1 MYIFYLKVMTFAP
14 KNINML
20 RISPLTVLAHL
31 WLLSGMKNPF
41 TVGKL
46 QNTSCTG
53 LKIIFYCPRTKAT
66 NLANLLNWT
75 TAVSLKQIRTI
86 CQQPPAKAF
95 KSWPRNWSKTVNLH
109 LGFQILDFPS
119 CPPTFPQCLCIEEFQ
134 SKYHRGEQIWAQIWQ
149 NQKMELFKLPFSEVL
164 KSPSKS
170 LFCKENVTSSFF
182 WGCHPSPLLSNVRVA
197 LALSW
202 FHLHDFFGIFA
213 VARFSSE
220 GFLQQS
226 RKHGWVPLYFTF
238 SLILPSS
245 ASSQMQFQVCI
256 SSNKTIEVFSG
267 CFNFSKNYFWVI

>member
-1 MYIFYLKVMTFAP
+1 MTFAS

-53 LKIIFYCPRTKAT
+53 LKIIFYCPPTKAT

-182 WGCHPSPLLSNVRVA
+182 WGCHPSPLLSNVRGA
-197 LALSW
+197 LALSRFARLFW
-202 FHLHDFFGIFA
+202 DFCSCSIFIRRIFA
-213 VARFSSE
+213 AVAKAWMSSPVLH
-220 GFLQQS
+220 FLFD
-226 RKHGWVPLYFTF
+226 LA
-238 SLILPSS
+238 L
-245 ASSQMQFQVCI
+245 
-256 SSNKTIEVFSG
+256 
-267 CFNFSKNYFWVI
+267 FSKLSNAVSSLHFLE

>member
-1 MYIFYLKVMTFAP
+1 MA
-14 KNINML
+14 
-20 RISPLTVLAHL
+20 
-31 WLLSGMKNPF
+31 
-41 TVGKL
+41 
-46 QNTSCTG
+46 
-53 LKIIFYCPRTKAT
+53 TKFH
-66 NLANLLNWT
+66 
-75 TAVSLKQIRTI
+75 V
-86 CQQPPAKAF
+86 
-95 KSWPRNWSKTVNLH
+95 WSKAVNLH

-182 WGCHPSPLLSNVRVA
+182 WGCHPSPLLSNVRGA
-197 LALSW
+197 LALSR

-256 SSNKTIEVFSG
+256 SSNKTIEVFSE
-267 CFNFSKNYFWVI
+267 CFNFSKNNFWWYNLKRLELTNFWHNMPSAAAKIFRRNFSTKIEVADKKFCTSYIT